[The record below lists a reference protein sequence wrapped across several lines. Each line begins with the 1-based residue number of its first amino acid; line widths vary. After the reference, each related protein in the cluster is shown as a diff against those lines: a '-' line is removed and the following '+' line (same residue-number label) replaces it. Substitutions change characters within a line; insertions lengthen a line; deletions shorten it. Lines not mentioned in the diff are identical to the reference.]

1 MHSQSLKLAAG
12 SLVVGTIVLGL
23 KYLAYWITGSVA
35 LYSDALESIVNV
47 VTAGVALLAVRI
59 AAKPADANHPF
70 GHHKVEYFSAVIEGV
85 MIIVAALLIV
95 HEAYGN
101 FFNPQPLSAPIEGL
115 AVNGLASLLNAFWC
129 WLLISRGK
137 RLRSPAL
144 VADGRHL
151 LTDVVSSGGVVIG
164 LGLAVVL
171 KLPILDP
178 ALALLVAVNIL
189 WSGWQVLKESTGG
202 LMDEAVSDATLARI
216 RQIISGHADGAL
228 EAHDVRTRHA
238 GKMTFIEFHL
248 VVPGEMSVNRA
259 HEICDRIEAALRED
273 DEHSWITIH
282 VEPENKAKH
291 SGVVV
296 L

>member
-1 MHSQSLKLAAG
+1 MPSQSLKLAIG
-12 SLVVGTIVLGL
+12 SLVVGIIVLGL
-23 KYLAYWITGSVA
+23 KFFAYWITGSVA

-85 MIIVAALLIV
+85 MIVVAALLIV

-101 FFNPQPLSAPIEGL
+101 LFAPRPFSAPIEGL
-115 AVNGLASLLNAFWC
+115 AVNGLASAINGVWC
-129 WLLISRGK
+129 WLLITRGK

-151 LTDVVSSGGVVIG
+151 LTDVVSSGGVVVG
-164 LGLAVVL
+164 LGLAVAL
-171 KLPILDP
+171 QLPVLDP

-189 WSGWQVLKESTGG
+189 WSGWQVLKESTSG
-202 LMDEAVSDATLARI
+202 LMDEAVPEATLARI
-216 RQIISGHADGAL
+216 RQIIGGHADGAL

-238 GKMTFIEFHL
+238 GRMTFIEFHL
-248 VVPGEMSVNRA
+248 VVPGEMSVNQA
-259 HEICDRIEAALRED
+259 HAICDRIEAALRDD
-273 DEHSWITIH
+273 DEHSAVTIH

>member
-1 MHSQSLKLAAG
+1 MASQSLKLAIG
-12 SLVVGTIVLGL
+12 SLVVGTIVLDL

-35 LYSDALESIVNV
+35 LYSDAVESIVNV
-47 VTAGVALLAVRI
+47 VTAVVALVAVRI

-85 MIIVAALLIV
+85 MIVVAALLII

-101 FFNPQPLSAPIEGL
+101 FFDPRAFSAPVEGL
-115 AVNGLASLLNAFWC
+115 AVNALASAINAVWC
-129 WLLISRGK
+129 WLLITRGK

-151 LTDVVSSGGVVIG
+151 LTDVVSSGGVVVG
-164 LGLAVVL
+164 LGLAVML
-171 KLPILDP
+171 QLPILDP
-178 ALALLVAVNIL
+178 ALAVLVAVNIL
-189 WSGWQVLKESTGG
+189 WSGWQVLKESTSG
-202 LMDEAVSDATLARI
+202 LMDEAVPDATLARI
-216 RQIISGHADGAL
+216 RLIISQHAGGAL

-238 GKMTFIEFHL
+238 GKLTFIEFHL
-248 VVPGEMSVNRA
+248 VVPGEMSVNQA